1 MDRPVEVQP
10 LVLVVAAEQGTT
22 RSLVSMLA
30 MNGFRSLRA
39 GLGGGLGRALSHAP
53 DLILFDASQHGIDGV
68 GVTARLREESAVP
81 ILVILVQDEAQRGAI
96 LDAGA
101 NDFLER
107 PFGPAD
113 LVSRMRVW
121 LRQATQSR
129 RAKSAAE
136 PSRDR
141 LRLDRERR
149 ALFVEG
155 REVHITPLEC
165 KLVTVL
171 AQSAMRPLSEER
183 ILHAVWGPDAS
194 PPVHYLRTLVRQLR
208 QKIERDP
215 SRPVHLVNHP
225 GSGYRLKLS

>member
-22 RSLVSMLA
+22 RALVSMLA

-39 GLGGGLGRALSHAP
+39 GLGGGLTRALSHAP
-53 DLILFDASQHGIDGV
+53 DLILFDASQQGIDGV
-68 GVTARLREESAVP
+68 GVTARLREESTAP
-81 ILVILVQDEAQRGAI
+81 ILVILVHDEPERSAI

-101 NDFLER
+101 NDYLER

-121 LRQATQSR
+121 LRQAMQTR
-129 RAKSAAE
+129 RAKSATE
-136 PSRDR
+136 PGRDR
-141 LRLDRERR
+141 LRLDRDRR

-171 AQSAMRPLSEER
+171 AQSTMRPLSEER

>member
-1 MDRPVEVQP
+1 VDRPVEVQP

-39 GLGGGLGRALSHAP
+39 GLGGGLARALSHGP
-53 DLILFDASQHGIDGV
+53 DLILFDASPHGIDGV
-68 GVTARLREESAVP
+68 GVTARLREESTVP
-81 ILVILVQDEAQRGAI
+81 ILVILVHDEPERSAM

-101 NDFLER
+101 NDYVER

-129 RAKSAAE
+129 RAKSAE
-136 PSRDR
+136 PGRDR

-171 AQSAMRPLSEER
+171 AQSTMRPLSEER

-215 SRPVHLVNHP
+215 ARPMHLVNHP

>member
-39 GLGGGLGRALSHAP
+39 GLGGGLARALSHAP
-53 DLILFDASQHGIDGV
+53 DLILFDASQHGIDSV
-68 GVTARLREESAVP
+68 GVTARLREESTVP
-81 ILVILVQDEAQRGAI
+81 ILVILVHDEPERGAI

-101 NDFLER
+101 NDYLER

-136 PSRDR
+136 PGRDR

-171 AQSAMRPLSEER
+171 AQSTMRPLSEER

-215 SRPVHLVNHP
+215 ARPVHLVNHP